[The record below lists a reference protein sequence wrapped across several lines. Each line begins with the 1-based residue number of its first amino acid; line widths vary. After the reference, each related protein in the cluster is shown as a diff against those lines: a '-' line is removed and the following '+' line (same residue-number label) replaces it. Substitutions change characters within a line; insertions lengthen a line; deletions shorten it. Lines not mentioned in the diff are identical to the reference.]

1 MVMRD
6 IKTILKELQD
16 KVKEKNIE
24 PVAVQLQD
32 FIKVVVQEAKDEL
45 WKLIKN
51 KEIIYHQTLNGHSF
65 SVPEGDNN
73 NINNE
78 QRTG

>member
-1 MVMRD
+1 MRD
-6 IKTILKELQD
+6 VKAIIIELQG
-16 KVKEKNIE
+16 KVREKNIE

-32 FIKVVVQEAKDEL
+32 FIRVVVQEAKNEL
-45 WKLIKN
+45 WELIKN

-65 SVPEGDNN
+65 SVPEGDNTN
-73 NINNE
+73 DNE